1 GVGADDR
8 AAARDGLTAPE
19 AAEAAGGRSVMRVV
33 AGAGF
38 GAGTVL
44 LLVLGGWFLL
54 GRRGQGARGPRR
66 A

>member
-1 GVGADDR
+1 MGADDR

-38 GAGTVL
+38 GAGMVL

-54 GRRGQGARGPRR
+54 GRRGQGAQGPRR